1 MNWRNHADHKSETK
15 AVKRALQALEQAQA
29 RVKTRPSGAECP
41 CCGTR
46 LVMLGDGDLVTWEEA
61 VDDDPETFK
70 DP

>member
-1 MNWRNHADHKSETK
+1 MPDYFALARDLVLADM
-15 AVKRALQALEQAQA
+15 ARVQALEQAQA
-29 RVKTRPSGAECP
+29 RVKTRPSWAECP